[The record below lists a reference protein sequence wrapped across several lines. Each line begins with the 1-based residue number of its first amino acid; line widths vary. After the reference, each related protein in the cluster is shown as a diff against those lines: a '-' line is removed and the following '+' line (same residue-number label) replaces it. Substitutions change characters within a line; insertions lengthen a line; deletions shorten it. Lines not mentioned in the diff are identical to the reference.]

1 MPTEPG
7 LAVLLWWGW
16 RYSAAVAIRCRIPA
30 LEAGL
35 ALAAICARASA
46 SLLLVTALWTIRE
59 FMASLSAGVA
69 CIGKG
74 LRWIC
79 CGGCGE

>member
-30 LEAGL
+30 LEAGM
-35 ALAAICARASA
+35 ALAAICDNQDKSA
-46 SLLLVTALWTIRE
+46 DADTCEV
-59 FMASLSAGVA
+59 
-69 CIGKG
+69 
-74 LRWIC
+74 
-79 CGGCGE
+79 